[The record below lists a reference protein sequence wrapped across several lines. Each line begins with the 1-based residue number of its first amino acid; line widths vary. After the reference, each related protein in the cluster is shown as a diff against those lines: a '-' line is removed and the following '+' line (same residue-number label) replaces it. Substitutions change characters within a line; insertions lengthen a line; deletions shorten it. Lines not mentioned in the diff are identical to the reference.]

1 MAGGCSEDD
10 DKFLFASRRWGNLT
24 FTWLVSLLFARGVR
38 LSDSIN
44 GFRAVTRAAFVR
56 LRPDAE
62 GYAIEFQMSIRALQL
77 GLRILE
83 MPTHES
89 PRIGKGVSKLNAVP
103 VGLKFLRLMLDEW
116 IRPRVR
122 R

>member
-1 MAGGCSEDD
+1 M
-10 DKFLFASRRWGNLT
+10 
-24 FTWLVSLLFARGVR
+24 
-38 LSDSIN
+38 
-44 GFRAVTRAAFVR
+44 TRAAFVR
-56 LRPDAE
+56 LRPDAQ

-77 GLRILE
+77 DLRILE

-89 PRIGKGVSKLNAVP
+89 ARIGKGVSKLNAVP

>member
-1 MAGGCSEDD
+1 
-10 DKFLFASRRWGNLT
+10 
-24 FTWLVSLLFARGVR
+24 
-38 LSDSIN
+38 
-44 GFRAVTRAAFVR
+44 
-56 LRPDAE
+56 
-62 GYAIEFQMSIRALQL
+62 MSIRALQL